1 MEGEV
6 KEQVDADHRARKAN
20 ITLRKRTDELEGE
33 IKVMRAKHKLVE
45 QQIGGLKES
54 LVARDDIE
62 RTLKDRI
69 MDLELDV
76 ARAGVKKDTLE
87 VTKDENI
94 KWLKK
99 ELDYH
104 QSYAMKALDR
114 NAMMGEDYRSTAL
127 RHVYTIEDLKKEI
140 K

>member
-1 MEGEV
+1 M
-6 KEQVDADHRARKAN
+6 
-20 ITLRKRTDELEGE
+20 EGE
-33 IKVMRAKHKLVE
+33 IKVMRAKHRIVE
-45 QQIGGLKES
+45 KKVGELKES

-62 RTLKDRI
+62 RKLKDRI

-76 ARAGVKKDTLE
+76 ARAGVKKDALE

-127 RHVYTIEDLKKEI
+127 RHVDTIEDLKKEMA
-140 K
+140 